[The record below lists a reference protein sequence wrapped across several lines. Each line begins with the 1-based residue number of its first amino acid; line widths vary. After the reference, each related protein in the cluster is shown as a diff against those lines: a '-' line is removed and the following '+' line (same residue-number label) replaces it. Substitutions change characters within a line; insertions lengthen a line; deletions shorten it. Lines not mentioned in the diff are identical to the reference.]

1 MDKMKLT
8 GKNEPPPKGLTWQVI
23 YKRAIKIDPTY
34 KKARA
39 KKFLRKVFNQEV
51 WTNDLYMATVNR
63 RMNKEVSAEIA
74 EISITRKDREPIHD
88 WRHFQ
93 QIKNDIVGEDSEA
106 IEIYPNEKRLMD
118 TANTYWL
125 YAFPKDY
132 IVPFGFNVD
141 LKYPPNVMGT
151 EEAMEAGAVQR
162 ELENKDSKEVL

>member
-8 GKNEPPPKGLTWQVI
+8 GKNELPPKGLTWQVI

-74 EISITRKDREPIHD
+74 EISIT
-88 WRHFQ
+88 
-93 QIKNDIVGEDSEA
+93 
-106 IEIYPNEKRLMD
+106 
-118 TANTYWL
+118 
-125 YAFPKDY
+125 
-132 IVPFGFNVD
+132 
-141 LKYPPNVMGT
+141 
-151 EEAMEAGAVQR
+151 
-162 ELENKDSKEVL
+162 